1 MNVPRL
7 VITPRRLDL
16 DALETQIAEQQLA
29 SGDLRVSVQSR
40 TQSMLTDLLER
51 EEVLNAEH
59 KEVRIERSRLNKNIA
74 DLQAIEAEYSTVD
87 SDLQLELQAVTSLVA
102 LLKGAGVKE

>member
-59 KEVRIERSRLNKNIA
+59 KEVRTERQRLNKNIA